1 LSGELQVYKDQL
13 DSYEHRAELMRQ
25 IYSDLYSKYKWRS
38 HILTIGIIFS
48 STIVAIASI
57 ADADLLIKLLNFI
70 NIKNSAYWVGNLL
83 SAALIISGFGV
94 LFLSL
99 LDILTNWRDEYL
111 KYESCVKLLTDLIN
125 SINEINDLI
134 KYKTLL
140 PDRVE
145 LKVGEIKERYLLIC
159 KISPLIDDQNFLDSK
174 QKYLIKRNISENL
187 SKDPYTNVDLGRT
200 IMFHRMSA
208 RVHDIIHFLKKQ

>member
-1 LSGELQVYKDQL
+1 MNKEDQ
-13 DSYEHRAELMRQ
+13 
-25 IYSDLYSKYKWRS
+25 
-38 HILTIGIIFS
+38 
-48 STIVAIASI
+48 
-57 ADADLLIKLLNFI
+57 
-70 NIKNSAYWVGNLL
+70 NIEWKES
-83 SAALIISGFGV
+83 
-94 LFLSL
+94 
-99 LDILTNWRDEYL
+99 WRDEYL

-200 IMFHRMSA
+200 IMFHRMAA
-208 RVHDIIHFLKKQ
+208 RVHDIIHFLKKR

>member
-1 LSGELQVYKDQL
+1 MSGELQVYKDQL

-57 ADADLLIKLLNFI
+57 ADADLFIKLLNFI

-200 IMFHRMSA
+200 IMFHRMAA
-208 RVHDIIHFLKKQ
+208 RVHDIIHFLKKR

>member
-1 LSGELQVYKDQL
+1 LSGELQLYEDQL

-25 IYSDLYSKYKWRS
+25 IYSDLYSKYKWQS

-57 ADADLLIKLLNFI
+57 ADADLFIKLLNFI

-140 PDRVE
+140 PAQVE

-200 IMFHRMSA
+200 IMFHRMAA
-208 RVHDIIHFLKKQ
+208 RVHDIIHFLKK

>member
-1 LSGELQVYKDQL
+1 MSGELQVYKDQL

-200 IMFHRMSA
+200 IMFHRMAA
-208 RVHDIIHFLKKQ
+208 RVHDIIHFLKKR

>member
-1 LSGELQVYKDQL
+1 MSGELQLYEDQL

-25 IYSDLYSKYKWRS
+25 IYSDLYSKYKWQS

-57 ADADLLIKLLNFI
+57 ADADLFIKLLNFI

-140 PDRVE
+140 PAQVE

-200 IMFHRMSA
+200 IMFHRMAA
-208 RVHDIIHFLKKQ
+208 RVHDIIHFLKK

>member
-1 LSGELQVYKDQL
+1 MSGELQVYKDQL

-200 IMFHRMSA
+200 IMFHRMAA

>member
-200 IMFHRMSA
+200 IMFHRMAA